1 LSFPFDLPEKE
12 ILSFRKGEWIMAGI
26 TVVGSINMDLIVRTP
41 RLPQLGETIL
51 GEDMV
56 KAGGGK
62 GANQA
67 VACARLGAEVSFI
80 GNTGND
86 EFGKQLISD
95 LEREGIDCSC
105 TGCLNNVST
114 GVALITVVK
123 EGDNAIVVSPG
134 ANMLLSPEDLHK
146 GEERFRTCKAA
157 LFQLEI
163 PLETLA
169 QGLYLSRKHGLL
181 TILDPAPFREIP
193 DDLLGSVDILVPNSI
208 EIQQMS
214 GEQDIKAAAQAL
226 IRRGV
231 KRIVLTAGAKGAFL
245 FEQDL
250 MTRIPAPAVTPVDTT
265 GAGDAFAGGIAVA
278 LSEGKRVE
286 DAIRFA
292 NCSGALACTVLGAQ
306 TSLPRRAAV
315 KKLYMETYS

>member
-1 LSFPFDLPEKE
+1 
-12 ILSFRKGEWIMAGI
+12 MARI

-51 GEDMV
+51 GEDLV

-95 LEREGIDCSC
+95 LEKEGIDCSY
-105 TGCLNNVST
+105 TGRLNNIST

-134 ANMLLSPEDLHK
+134 ANMLLSPEDLRK
-146 GEERFRTCKAA
+146 GEEKFRTGRAA
-157 LFQLEI
+157 LFQLEV
-163 PLETLA
+163 PVETLA
-169 QGLYLSRKHGLL
+169 EGLHLSRKHDLL
-181 TILDPAPFREIP
+181 TILDPAPFKEIP
-193 DDLLGSVDILVPNSI
+193 DEILGSVDILVPNSI
-208 EIQQMS
+208 EIMQMT
-214 GEQDIKAAAQAL
+214 GEQDVKGAAEVL

-231 KRIVLTAGAKGAFL
+231 KRIILTAGAQGAFL

-250 MTRIPAPAVTPVDTT
+250 MTRIPAPSVTPVDTT
-265 GAGDAFAGGIAVA
+265 AAGDAFAGGIAVA
-278 LSEGKRVE
+278 LSEYRGVE

-292 NCSGALACTVLGAQ
+292 NCCGALACTVLGAQ
-306 TSLPRRAAV
+306 TSLPERAAV
-315 KKLYMETYS
+315 EKLYRETYS

>member
-1 LSFPFDLPEKE
+1 
-12 ILSFRKGEWIMAGI
+12 MARI

-51 GEDMV
+51 GEDLV

-95 LEREGIDCSC
+95 LEKEGIDCSYA
-105 TGCLNNVST
+105 GCLNNIST

-123 EGDNAIVVSPG
+123 GGDNAIVVSPG
-134 ANMLLSPEDLHK
+134 ANMLLSSEDLRK
-146 GEERFRTCKAA
+146 GEETFRTGRAA
-157 LFQLEI
+157 LFQLEV
-163 PLETLA
+163 PVETLA
-169 QGLYLSRKHGLL
+169 EGLYLSRKHDLL
-181 TILDPAPFREIP
+181 TILDPAPFKEIP
-193 DDLLGSVDILVPNSI
+193 DEILGSVDILVPNSI
-208 EIQQMS
+208 EIMQMT
-214 GEQDIKAAAQAL
+214 GEQDVEGAAEVL

-231 KRIVLTAGAKGAFL
+231 KRIILTAGAQGAFL

-250 MTRIPAPAVTPVDTT
+250 MTRIPAPSVTPVDTT

-278 LSEGKRVE
+278 ISEGRRVE

-306 TSLPRRAAV
+306 TSLPERTAV
-315 KKLYMETYS
+315 EKLYRETYS

>member
-1 LSFPFDLPEKE
+1 
-12 ILSFRKGEWIMAGI
+12 MARI

-41 RLPQLGETIL
+41 RLPKLGETIL
-51 GEDMV
+51 GEDLV

-95 LEREGIDCSC
+95 LEKEGIDCSY
-105 TGCLNNVST
+105 TGCLNNIST

-134 ANMLLSPEDLHK
+134 ANMLLSPEDLRK
-146 GEERFRTCKAA
+146 GEETFRTGRAA
-157 LFQLEI
+157 LFQLEV
-163 PLETLA
+163 PVETLA
-169 QGLYLSRKHGLL
+169 EGLYLSRKHDLL
-181 TILDPAPFREIP
+181 TILDPAPFKEIP
-193 DDLLGSVDILVPNSI
+193 DEILGSVDILVPNSI
-208 EIQQMS
+208 EIMQMT
-214 GEQDIKAAAQAL
+214 GEQDVEGAAEVL

-231 KRIVLTAGAKGAFL
+231 KRIILTAGAQGAFL

-250 MTRIPAPAVTPVDTT
+250 KTRIPAPSVTPVDTT

-278 LSEGKRVE
+278 LSEGRRVE
-286 DAIRFA
+286 DAIRLA

-306 TSLPRRAAV
+306 TSLPERAAV
-315 KKLYMETYS
+315 EKLYRETYS